1 MTFYGLQH
9 DRPLR
14 QGGVRRHS
22 ELQPAAQVA
31 PSDDRMPP
39 PPPPLLRVQLRVAG
53 IVLEP
58 VNAFFEQIFETGV
71 DEMSWD
77 DLSKNEMDWPS
88 VREVR
93 CSRQRSIA
101 KLIA

>member
-1 MTFYGLQH
+1 V
-9 DRPLR
+9 R
-14 QGGVRRHS
+14 QHS
-22 ELQPAAQVA
+22 ELQPAVQVA
-31 PSDDRMPP
+31 PSDARMPP
-39 PPPPLLRVQLRVAG
+39 RPPPLPRAQLRVAG

-93 CSRQRSIA
+93 CSRQGSIA
-101 KLIA
+101 QRSAIQLSEAQCSAV